1 MACTECATAFC
12 EEHEPPRGVVLDNK
26 GCTRWEKELQVHC
39 PSRGSTYYCRCSE
52 VCDRFYNTRRTVS
65 VEAAI
70 EEQNQQEQQQQQQ
83 EQQEQQQQHTQVLKK
98 KMNSAVLVEDEDL
111 PNRPVLPPS
120 HSDLALVP
128 GTVVDYD
135 GYRWYV
141 HWWWWRWW
149 WWWWWWWW
157 C

>member
-1 MACTECATAFC
+1 M
-12 EEHEPPRGVVLDNK
+12 
-26 GCTRWEKELQVHC
+26 
-39 PSRGSTYYCRCSE
+39 
-52 VCDRFYNTRRTVS
+52 
-65 VEAAI
+65 
-70 EEQNQQEQQQQQQ
+70 
-83 EQQEQQQQHTQVLKK
+83 KK

-141 HWWWWRWW
+141 HWWWWVVVVVVVVLSGTDFFFFTVGT
-149 WWWWWWWW
+149 
-157 C
+157 